1 MSIDNTLTERG
12 ARYGEFPDHATIT
25 QGLKNT
31 MQASE
36 NWLKLADDQKE
47 ALEMV
52 AHKIGRIIN
61 GDPNYID
68 SWTDIIGYTRLVEKR
83 LIDEQEAMKNW
94 MFCTNKPV
102 GDVMSQA
109 ECSAL
114 PGREQAACDEFER
127 KTEDLLLRVL
137 KEVFGPDVQI
147 RQVE

>member
-1 MSIDNTLTERG
+1 MSIDNTLAERG
-12 ARYGEFPDHATIT
+12 TRYGEFPDHAAIT
-25 QGLKNT
+25 QGLKDT
-31 MQASE
+31 MQGRLG
-36 NWLKLADDQKE
+36 WLKLADDQKE

-102 GDVMSQA
+102 GDIPAPTVA
-109 ECSAL
+109 DND
-114 PGREQAACDEFER
+114 DENQSGELER
-127 KTEDLLLRVL
+127 KTEDSLLRVL

-147 RQVE
+147 RRVE